1 MLFIGAILGVISD
14 LASLA
19 PMLGFFASV
28 LILGYF
34 IGIYFQIIESTA
46 TGSTE
51 APEYPEISNVIED
64 LVYPIFKVIFVA
76 FISFIPLILMAAF
89 TQSSSTLGVVF
100 GIAYFPMAMMAV
112 VILGEL
118 RVVNPVFVIR
128 SIISAGG
135 LYWIAMASLIL
146 LYLLEILI
154 LNILGRTFIV
164 GSLVAS
170 ILGMYTLM
178 ANGRI
183 LGLIYREKE
192 EELGW
197 L

>member
-1 MLFIGAILGVISD
+1 
-14 LASLA
+14 
-19 PMLGFFASV
+19 
-28 LILGYF
+28 
-34 IGIYFQIIESTA
+34 
-46 TGSTE
+46 
-51 APEYPEISNVIED
+51 
-64 LVYPIFKVIFVA
+64 
-76 FISFIPLILMAAF
+76 
-89 TQSSSTLGVVF
+89 
-100 GIAYFPMAMMAV
+100 
-112 VILGEL
+112 
-118 RVVNPVFVIR
+118 
-128 SIISAGG
+128 
-135 LYWIAMASLIL
+135 MASLIL